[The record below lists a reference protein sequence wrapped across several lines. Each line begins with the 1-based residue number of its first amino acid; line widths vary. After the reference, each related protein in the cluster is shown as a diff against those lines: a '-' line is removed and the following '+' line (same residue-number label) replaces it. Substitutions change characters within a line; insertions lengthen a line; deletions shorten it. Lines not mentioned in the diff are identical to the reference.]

1 MAGEDTPAPV
11 GDGGKPEATKEREG
25 SGGRPSRNRN
35 RRSNKNGATS
45 AAMPKVDLFD
55 GRVDGL
61 KGFIYDCSDNRQA
74 KMFTRTTEEISGY
87 VGREFRSGGDD
98 VRKAV
103 DSLALRRFPQSPSLQ
118 CLPPRRPSTRN
129 RNGVA

>member
-1 MAGEDTPAPV
+1 V
-11 GDGGKPEATKEREG
+11 KEREG
-25 SGGRPSRNRN
+25 SGGRPNRNRN
-35 RRSNKNGATS
+35 CRSNKNGATS
-45 AAMPKVDLFD
+45 TAMPKIDTFV

-74 KMFTRTTEEISGY
+74 EMFTKTTEEISGY

-103 DSLALRRFPQSPSLQ
+103 DSLMALPTIPK
-118 CLPPRRPSTRN
+118 PPVPLRRPSTRN